1 MVIYNGA
8 DTRHGAAPRAGEIPA
23 VHFPLL
29 ICPARL
35 VDDQKGQH
43 VLVDALAVVRKNIP
57 AAVWFIGKAA
67 KPYQDLLEAQAQAL
81 GLSQAIHFLGYRS
94 DLPALLPLADIV
106 VLPRMHEAVPRVL
119 LEAMAAGR
127 PVVATNVGGTPE
139 LVTEGETGLLVPPSD
154 ASRLAEALIALLGDR
169 SRLFYGQ
176 AGAWARKI
184 FDAGDGAV
192 HREALTGAGPAM
204 RQASRTDT

>member
-1 MVIYNGA
+1 M
-8 DTRHGAAPRAGEIPA
+8 
-23 VHFPLL
+23 

-169 SRLFYGQ
+169 SRLERMGQ
-176 AGAWARKI
+176 AGACARKI

-192 HREALTGAGPAM
+192 HREALTRSWPGDEASPQGPIPEAA
-204 RQASRTDT
+204 RSAVAAFLSAVPAHGS